1 MSRSFLMVLLLGLT
15 AACETTTEAGKMRS
29 TPTPS
34 ELLLPRAEANFRM
47 SGTELRALPAALDG
61 DAVQELLSW
70 IRPEHREPTIALLQE
85 VGKRGNSVPIV
96 SVDASHPE
104 LAQIARR
111 LWKRPDRPV
120 APDSTIQRDINP

>member
-1 MSRSFLMVLLLGLT
+1 
-15 AACETTTEAGKMRS
+15 MRS